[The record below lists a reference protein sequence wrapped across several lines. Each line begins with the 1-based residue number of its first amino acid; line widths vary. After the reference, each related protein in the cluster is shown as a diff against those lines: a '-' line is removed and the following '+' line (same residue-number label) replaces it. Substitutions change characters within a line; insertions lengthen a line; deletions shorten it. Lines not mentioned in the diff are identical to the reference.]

1 MIISKET
8 QEKIVNDYL
17 KNNSVEKTNGF
28 VDGFNEALKLIDKIL
43 NEKL

>member
-1 MIISKET
+1 MIVYKAS
-8 QEKIVNDYL
+8 QEKIVTDYL

-43 NEKL
+43 KEK